1 MLYFLDTNICIS
13 CIRHSVKTEAI
24 VYSFLLYG
32 YYNIKIPTIV
42 VAELM
47 HGAYKSQKMEEG
59 LNETRDFISDFEV
72 LPFDYSAAVE
82 YGKIRASLERR
93 GEVIGGNDMLIAAT
107 ALSRNAILVTNNTR
121 EFSRIDGL
129 TLEDWTQ

>member
-1 MLYFLDTNICIS
+1 
-13 CIRHSVKTEAI
+13 
-24 VYSFLLYG
+24 
-32 YYNIKIPTIV
+32 
-42 VAELM
+42 M